1 MRVPGFLS
9 VSVCSSNLDFRP
21 FPFPRG
27 PLALYRLTSYVKRL
41 GFGNVRLN
49 FDTATMKA
57 IRDAEKFGQISP
69 KPETKFWRHCA
80 GMQADNLWQLL
91 PPSWKSQGKLAIS
104 FCSLTPCV
112 AGVWQGLQ
120 HHDQRVLQREV
131 EGPATPGQQGLQQ
144 GGTSP
149 RGSFVCFLSDVWS
162 CFDVAM
168 FPRAVLCSV
177 AIIVCLRPLLQRAH
191 KGPIPYKFLRK
202 RLATYFLRIFT
213 HSIFCQISSS

>member
-1 MRVPGFLS
+1 MQK
-9 VSVCSSNLDFRP
+9 NLDRYPLNPRQSFDGIVLECKLTTCDSFHHHLEKARESWP
-21 FPFPRG
+21 FHSAP
-27 PLALYRLTSYVKRL
+27 V
-41 GFGNVRLN
+41 
-49 FDTATMKA
+49 
-57 IRDAEKFGQISP
+57 
-69 KPETKFWRHCA
+69 
-80 GMQADNLWQLL
+80 
-91 PPSWKSQGKLAIS
+91 
-104 FCSLTPCV
+104 TPCV

-149 RGSFVCFLSDVWS
+149 RGSFVCFLSDMWS